1 MSENIK
7 SYIKKNKPLIR
18 EYQIGETAFV
28 IKSGLTG
35 DIDITNILHIL
46 KNLPSTVVQSV
57 DAIYIGEFPFL
68 KKRQVDALFDERTIY
83 VSNEQTSEQE
93 LLKNII
99 HEFAHGCEELYYSD
113 IYEDGNIKQEFI
125 NKRSRMYDILS
136 AYGFNQLPKE
146 SYLNPEYDEQF
157 DQFLYK
163 TIGYSKLGT
172 LCRGIFLSPY
182 ASTSLREYF
191 ANGFEKYF
199 LGDKEQVKIIS
210 PLLYEKIGLFSN
222 KPV

>member
-1 MSENIK
+1 MSDFARKYIQKSHSLIK
-7 SYIKKNKPLIR
+7 
-18 EYQIGETAFV
+18 EYTIGDMALVVKDNLVGEINFN
-28 IKSGLTG
+28 
-35 DIDITNILHIL
+35 NILNVL
-46 KNLPSTVVQSV
+46 KNLPSPIIHTA
-57 DAIYIGEFPFL
+57 DAVYIGEFPFL

-83 VSNEQTSEQE
+83 VSNDLQSEQE
-93 LLKNII
+93 FLKNII

-113 IYEDGNIKQEFI
+113 IYEDGSIKQEFL

-146 SYLNPEYDEQF
+146 NFLNAEYDEQF
-157 DQFLYK
+157 DQYLYK
-163 TIGYSKLGT
+163 TVGYAKLGT

-199 LGDKEQVKIIS
+199 LGDKEQVKSIS
-210 PLLYEKIGLFSN
+210 PLLYEKIELFTN
-222 KPV
+222 IPV